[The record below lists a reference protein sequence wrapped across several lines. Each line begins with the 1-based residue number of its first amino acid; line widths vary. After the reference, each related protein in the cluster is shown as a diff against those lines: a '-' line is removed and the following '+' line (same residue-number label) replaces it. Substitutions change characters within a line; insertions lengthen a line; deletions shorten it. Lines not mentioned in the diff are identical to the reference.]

1 MGNYWQELKELDK
14 KYQWDHRKG
23 VEFKFKQ
30 KGRDNYE
37 GEGKAKGVTVSW
49 SKGANHV
56 INISGK
62 ADKKLVDKVIAHFA
76 GQRIIKVNGKVVD
89 KGRKNI
95 SKDGDYTTYR
105 PGWQKDWA
113 V

>member
-23 VEFKFKQ
+23 SQFKFKQ

-37 GEGKAKGVTVSW
+37 GEGSAKGVTVSW

-89 KGRKNI
+89 KGRKDI
-95 SKDGDYTTYR
+95 AKDQDYTTYR
-105 PGWQKDWA
+105 PGWQKNWA